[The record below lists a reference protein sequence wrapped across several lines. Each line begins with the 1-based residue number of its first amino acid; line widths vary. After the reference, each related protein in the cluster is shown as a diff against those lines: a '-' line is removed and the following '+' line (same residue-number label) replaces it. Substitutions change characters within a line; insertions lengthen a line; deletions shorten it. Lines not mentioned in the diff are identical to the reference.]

1 MALSF
6 KTRHPSVA
14 GLFYAADPSS
24 LKSQIE
30 EVFMH
35 RLGPGSLPHLSA
47 ERRKESIGFVAPHAG
62 YMYSGPIAAHV
73 YHRIASEGKPDV
85 FVIIGPNHT
94 GYGTLVS
101 VMAEG
106 EWLTP
111 LGKVPIES
119 KLAIEITKES
129 TYADIDEKAHIYEHS
144 VEVQLPF
151 LQYIYGENFSFV
163 PIVMLSQEPA
173 VARDLANAIHEAS
186 EKLGRDIVVIAS
198 SDFTHYEPHD
208 IAVSKDK
215 IAIDAIIELD
225 PEKLHAV
232 VEKYGISMCGPGP
245 VMTLLYLGKKLGS
258 TRAELLA
265 YATSGDVT
273 GDKSSVVG
281 YAAIRVQK

>member
-14 GLFYAADPSS
+14 GLFYAGDPAT
-24 LKSQIE
+24 LRSQIE
-30 EVFMH
+30 ELFTH
-35 RLGPGSLPHLSA
+35 RLGPGSTPHLSP
-47 ERRKESIGFVAPHAG
+47 ERKKESLGFVVPHAG
-62 YMYSGPIAAHV
+62 YMYSGPIAAHA
-73 YHRIASEGKPDV
+73 YYKIASEGKPDA
-85 FVIIGPNHT
+85 FIIIGPNHT

-111 LGKVPIES
+111 LGRVPIDAE
-119 KLAIEITKES
+119 LAMEITKES
-129 TYADIDEKAHIYEHS
+129 IYADIDEKAHLYEHS
-144 VEVQLPF
+144 IEVQLPF
-151 LQYIYGENFSFV
+151 LQYIYGESISFV
-163 PIVMLSQEPA
+163 PIVMLNQEPA
-173 VARDLANAIHEAS
+173 VARDLAKAIIEAIN
-186 EKLGRDIVVIAS
+186 KLGKDVVIIAS

-215 IAIDAIIELD
+215 MAIDAIIDLD

-245 VMTLLYLGKKLGS
+245 VMTLLYMGRDIGS
-258 TRAELLA
+258 KRAELLA

-273 GDKSSVVG
+273 GDKSAVVG
-281 YAAIRVQK
+281 YAAIRVLK